1 MAIVGPTAVGKSR
14 LAMELAQRLSA
25 EIVSADSRQV
35 YRYMD
40 IGTAKPSKEEQAR
53 VTHYLIDLVAPNE
66 TYSAV
71 RYRSE
76 GLRVLRHIRAKGRIA
91 LVVGGTGFYI
101 RALLDGLSVP
111 DVPPNAGFRARMRDE
126 AQQLGPEVLHERLSR
141 LDPASAAR
149 IHQSN
154 LPRLIRAL
162 EVIQYTRAP
171 VPPSSP
177 GQSVP
182 TLYLGLTMERAQLRA
197 LSDRR
202 VVNQVKCGLVEETRR
217 LLKMGYEADL
227 PAMQGFAYRQMVTY
241 LSGECDLGMA
251 VAEYQAATHRYI
263 RRQMTWFRADGR
275 IRWLN
280 AGSDSISSAR
290 HLIDQWLSTAS

>member
-1 MAIVGPTAVGKSR
+1 VAIVGPTAVGKSR

-40 IGTAKPSKEEQAR
+40 IGTAKPSKDEQAL

-66 TYSAV
+66 SYSAV

-76 GLRVLRHIRAKGRIA
+76 GLQVLRRIGAKGRIA

-111 DVPPNAGFRARMRDE
+111 DVPPNAGFRARLRDE
-126 AQQLGPEVLHERLSR
+126 ARKLGPEGLHERLRR

-149 IHQSN
+149 IHQNN

-162 EVIQYTRAP
+162 EVIEYTQGPMPA
-171 VPPSSP
+171 SSP
-177 GQSVP
+177 GHSIP
-182 TLYLGLTMERAQLRA
+182 TLFLGLTMERAQLRSV
-197 LSDRR
+197 SDRR

-217 LLKMGYEADL
+217 LLEMGYEAES

-241 LSGECDLGMA
+241 LSGECDLGTA
-251 VAEYQAATHRYI
+251 IADYQAATHRYI

-275 IRWLN
+275 IHWIS
-280 AGSDSISSAR
+280 AG
-290 HLIDQWLSTAS
+290 IDNVSTAHHMIDRWLSTAS